1 MFALEIHRPTPREI
15 NLVVTLESFIITVCT
30 AKVVFLPPLVCEK
43 QSKLQPEKFV
53 ERGNIR
59 ITEGVEVEESIQEQD
74 NFLLD
79 ETLLTW
85 PYTIRTDLYFYT
97 SDHTL

>member
-15 NLVVTLESFIITVCT
+15 NLVVSLGSFIITVCT

-59 ITEGVEVEESIQEQD
+59 ITEGVEEEESNQKQEKL
-74 NFLLD
+74 LLD
-79 ETLLTW
+79 ETLLT
-85 PYTIRTDLYFYT
+85 
-97 SDHTL
+97 